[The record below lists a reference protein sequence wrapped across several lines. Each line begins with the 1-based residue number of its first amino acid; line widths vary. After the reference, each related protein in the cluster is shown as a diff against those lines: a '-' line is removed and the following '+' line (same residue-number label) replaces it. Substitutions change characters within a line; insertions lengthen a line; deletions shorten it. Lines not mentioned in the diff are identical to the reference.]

1 MINEKTRL
9 MQGLPRF
16 SEMNFQEKF
25 SSVLVGMFL
34 VLPLEPSGTA
44 VALLLLLLTSFW
56 SQSAVTGLPKGLM
69 PVGLLLAATLAV
81 GVLFSQ

>member
-44 VALLLLLLTSFW
+44 VALLLQVDLRLV
-56 SQSAVTGLPKGLM
+56 AVPCDSSLIFLC
-69 PVGLLLAATLAV
+69 LH
-81 GVLFSQ
+81 